1 MGIESDQLVFDYL
14 SRVGDLAQQRQLSS
28 ADRMRL
34 VTELRGRIDR
44 DRAKAGSDSPASV
57 RRILGRIGTPD
68 AVISSAA
75 EGSTDGSGSVT
86 LPEPPPPAT
95 DLPAKLL
102 RSALPGQRRKQAA
115 KPARAR
121 PARPESGSPGPS
133 SPEPPDG
140 PGTKDRGAGR
150 PRWKVPGA
158 RRSGPEAPEAP
169 EELPREQ
176 TQPGPAAAPPHLA
189 SQDQVG
195 SGVSGPDTA
204 DVAPDWWRVDNG
216 PFGTADQVHGFVG
229 GVEIPDL
236 LKPPRGRHD
245 RPADGDDGDRDID
258 DDGRDTEGADGA
270 DGPATPPDAPAA
282 AAAPARRGL
291 RRLRGPVGG
300 TGIRLGSPMLL
311 LAAALLIVGAVL
323 GNLIALGAGWL
334 LAYVTRRLSPA
345 ESKWAVLVLP
355 GLSLVGGLVWLWGR
369 TERRWGAPI
378 PDAGMADAIGGVW
391 PVVLRVAAVS
401 SALYLVWRARRVP
414 VN

>member
-34 VTELRGRIDR
+34 VTEVRGRIDR

-68 AVISSAA
+68 AVIASAA
-75 EGSTDGSGSVT
+75 EGPTDGSGSLTV
-86 LPEPPPPAT
+86 PEPSPPAT

-102 RSALPGQRRKQAA
+102 RSALPGQRGKQAA

-121 PARPESGSPGPS
+121 PARPVAGPGPG
-133 SPEPPDG
+133 SPEPPD
-140 PGTKDRGAGR
+140 AGR
-150 PRWKVPGA
+150 SRRKVPGA
-158 RRSGPEAPEAP
+158 RKSAREAPGVP
-169 EELPREQ
+169 EELAREQ
-176 TQPGPAAAPPHLA
+176 AQPGPAAAAPPHLA
-189 SQDQVG
+189 SQDEVG
-195 SGVSGPDTA
+195 GGVSGPDTA

-236 LKPPRGRHD
+236 LKPPRGRRD
-245 RPADGDDGDRDID
+245 RPADGDDGDSDV
-258 DDGRDTEGADGA
+258 DDGYGDGHDTEGTDGA
-270 DGPATPPDAPAA
+270 DDPATPPDAPAA

-291 RRLRGPVGG
+291 RRLRGVGG
-300 TGIRLGSPMLL
+300 AGVRLGSPMLL

-355 GLSLVGGLVWLWGR
+355 GLSLAGGLVWLWGR
-369 TERRWGAPI
+369 TERRWGEPI

-401 SALYLVWRARRVP
+401 SALYLVWRARRAP